1 MNQPNER
8 LRLRTQFVVVQGL
21 AGTLMLFA
29 LFQAK
34 AQTSS
39 TSAPAIAPA
48 QAAAAEGAPSEAA
61 RRQALSPFRFILRHA
76 ETPNEPR
83 APASSAEVRRKPT
96 APAAIRETAD
106 SESKTPPDILA
117 TPPPESVTPPARTE
131 TAIGTTSAAPTATRA
146 RAPLIPIKQDGPVLT
161 GPLQRDPP
169 LGTVKVAFDVLTNG
183 TTSDV
188 KVVQSTNRRLNG
200 PALAAVQAWRFQ
212 PIDEARSL
220 EIDFVFSDQ

>member
-1 MNQPNER
+1 MNKIHERPR
-8 LRLRTQFVVVQGL
+8 LRPQSLVVHGL

-39 TSAPAIAPA
+39 TPAPA

-76 ETPNEPR
+76 AVPPKSR
-83 APASSAEVRRKPT
+83 APATSTESRRKPT
-96 APAAIRETAD
+96 PPAVVREAAD
-106 SESKTPPDILA
+106 SEPKVIPDVLA
-117 TPPPESVTPPARTE
+117 TPLPESAAPPARIE
-131 TAIGTTSAAPTATRA
+131 TATATPSASPAVART

-169 LGTVKVAFDVLTNG
+169 LGTVKVAFEVLTNG